1 MRIGIPRELQH
12 GETRVALTP
21 HVLPLLLKDGH
32 SVFVESG
39 AGVAARFTDA
49 AYRAAGAQV
58 TADVEALYE
67 QADAVFKVLAPQIDP
82 RTGRHEAELLREGA
96 ICVGLLAPLAHL
108 DVMELLAHRRV
119 TSYALEYLP
128 RISRAQNMD
137 ALTSMATVAGY
148 KAVLL
153 AADHLDKLFPLLM
166 TAAGTISPAS
176 VLVLGAGVAGLQ
188 AIATAK
194 RLGARVQ
201 AFDPRP
207 AVREQV
213 QSLGAQF
220 LEMASMELTVMT
232 VADAQTA
239 GGYARE
245 QSEAYLQRERDT
257 IAERLPDAD
266 VVICTA
272 QVFGKPA
279 PLLITA
285 EMVRQMHAGA
295 VIVDMAVEPGGTH
308 GGNCALTQPDVEIMC
323 DGVHVLGATNL
334 PAQVPFDASQLYA
347 RNLVN
352 LFRYLYPAT
361 GTAGIQAP
369 GADDEIVRGVCVT
382 RDGEIVHPSVRAA
395 FVNNAAVVASAAA
408 TANPGGVPA

>member
-1 MRIGIPRELQH
+1 MRIGVPREVRH

-32 SVFVESG
+32 SVLVESG
-39 AGVAARFTDA
+39 AGSGARFADA
-49 AYRAAGAQV
+49 AYRDAGAQMV
-58 TADVEALYE
+58 EDVEALYE
-67 QADAVFKVLAPQIDP
+67 QADAVFKVLPPERIAS
-82 RTGRHEAELLREGA
+82 TGRHEAELLREGA

-108 DVMELLAHRRV
+108 DVVGMFARRRV
-119 TSYALEYLP
+119 TSYTLEYLP

-137 ALTSMATVAGY
+137 ALTSLATVAGY

-153 AADHLDKLFPLLM
+153 AADRLDKLCPLLM
-166 TAAGTISPAS
+166 TAAGTISPAT

-194 RLGARVQ
+194 RLGARVE

-213 QSLGAQF
+213 QSLGAHF
-220 LEMASMELTVMT
+220 LEMELAAD
-232 VADAQTA
+232 VAETTS
-239 GGYARE
+239 GYARE
-245 QSEAYLQRERDT
+245 QSEAFLQRERDT
-257 IAERLPDAD
+257 IAERLPNVDI
-266 VVICTA
+266 VICTA

-285 EMVRQMHAGA
+285 EMVRQLHAGA
-295 VIVDMAVEPGGTH
+295 IIVDMAAESGSTR
-308 GGNCALTQPDVEIMC
+308 GGNCALTEPDAEIIR
-323 DGVHVLGATNL
+323 DDVRILGAANL

-352 LFRYLYPAT
+352 LFRYLYPAS
-361 GTAGIQAP
+361 GTP
-369 GADDEIVRGVCVT
+369 PPEPDDEIVRGVCVT
-382 RDGEIVHPSVRAA
+382 RDGQIVHPIVRAA
-395 FVNNAAVVASAAA
+395 ASPVAAPVAA
-408 TANPGGVPA
+408 PREGVPA